1 MFPVWSDWKG
11 VTQMTRQLALTVLSA
26 IFFSAGACQ
35 TYTSS
40 LQRSV
45 ERANETA
52 ALALIIN
59 IGIAERTF
67 SVSNEGEYATLQ
79 QLVDGGFLDSRYAA
93 EKPLKDYV
101 VTLTITPKTANS
113 PTGSFTCNADPDK
126 TGDRVGRHY
135 YIDSSSDGIHV
146 NDTQPATAADKLME

>member
-11 VTQMTRQLALTVLSA
+11 VTQMTRLVALSALLA

-40 LQRSV
+40 LQHSV

-52 ALALIIN
+52 ALALIRN
-59 IGIAERTF
+59 IGIAERTYNL
-67 SVSNEGEYATLQ
+67 SNVGEYATLQ
-79 QLVDGGFLDSRYAA
+79 QLVDGGFLDPRYAA

-101 VTLTITPKTANS
+101 VTLTVTPKNANE
-113 PTGSFTCNADPDK
+113 PTGSFSCNADPDK
-126 TGDRVGRHY
+126 TGDRIGRHF

-146 NDTQPATAADKLME
+146 NDTQPASAADKVME